1 MMRKEI
7 NMKLNDLIN
16 EVNQEQELLQACAE
30 LCNELTEAQH
40 AQWEHCKERGSY
52 YGIDKGSKYLKIVSY
67 GDAKGVNASVWGFIN
82 KGNKKFQVGD
92 ILKAKSW
99 KSPALNSAR
108 GNILEGYDVGAKPM
122 RIYGPDY
129 LI

>member
-1 MMRKEI
+1 
-7 NMKLNDLIN
+7 MKLNDLIN
-16 EVNQEQELLQACAE
+16 EVNQEQELLQACAV

-52 YGIDKGSKYLKIVSY
+52 YGVDKGSKYLKIVSY
-67 GDAKGVNASVWGFIN
+67 ASAAGKDASVWGFIN
-82 KGNKKFQVGD
+82 KGNPKFQVGD
-92 ILKAKSW
+92 ILKAAGW
-99 KSPALNSAR
+99 KKPALNKAR
-108 GNILEGYDVGAKPM
+108 GNILEGYDVLARPM